1 MLVRRCTNLWCS
13 GGLKTRFITGEIRI
27 MKGDQRIV
35 EVDCITHVYPDMTKV
50 QICGLDFI
58 VNQGERVSILG
69 SNGCGKTTLLKHLLG
84 VLVPKNGSVR
94 VLGGDPGK
102 EYSTIRKKV
111 GVVMQDVDEQILGP
125 TVYDDILFAPLNYG
139 IEKKKAAAMAK
150 AVIEKLSLEPIQM
163 KIVNYLSGGEKK
175 KVALAGALVMEPDLL
190 ILDEPFTGL
199 DPLSRRDLIRILNGL
214 NEEKGITFIM
224 TLHEVDL
231 VSEVADV
238 LYLMHGHGD
247 LSERGRPEE
256 IFGRFKD
263 LESFNLEEP
272 TLTRLFKGLKKKGLD
287 FGAPLQIED
296 AIQLIKKNWDEAF
309 KSPNRAVIDGEMGSF
324 GEGENFK

>member
-1 MLVRRCTNLWCS
+1 MQH
-13 GGLKTRFITGEIRI
+13 EE
-27 MKGDQRIV
+27 RIV

-84 VLVPKNGSVR
+84 VLVPKDGSVK
-94 VLGGDPGK
+94 VFGVDPGK
-102 EYSTIRKKV
+102 EFSKIRERV

-139 IEKKKAAAMAK
+139 IEKKKADAMAK
-150 AVIEKLSLEPIQM
+150 AVIEKLNLESIQK

-199 DPLSRRDLIRILNGL
+199 DPVSRRELVQILNGL
-214 NEEKGITFIM
+214 NKEKGITFIM

-231 VSEVADV
+231 VPEITDI

-247 LSERGRPEE
+247 LSERGRPDE
-256 IFGRFKD
+256 IFGKIKD
-263 LESFNLEEP
+263 LGSYNLEEP
-272 TLTRLFKGLKKKGLD
+272 TLTQLFKGLKKEGLD
-287 FGAPLQIED
+287 FGEPLRLDE
-296 AIQLIKKNWDEAF
+296 AIQSIKKHWN
-309 KSPNRAVIDGEMGSF
+309 
-324 GEGENFK
+324 ENKK

>member
-1 MLVRRCTNLWCS
+1 MRD
-13 GGLKTRFITGEIRI
+13 GE
-27 MKGDQRIV
+27 KIV

-58 VNQGERVSILG
+58 VNRGERVSILG

-84 VLVPKNGSVR
+84 VLVPKDGSVR
-94 VLGGDPGK
+94 VFGVDPGK
-102 EYSTIRKKV
+102 EFSKIRERI

-139 IEKKKAAAMAK
+139 MEQAK
-150 AVIEKLSLEPIQM
+150 AEALAKDVIERLNIESIKG

-199 DPLSRRDLIRILNGL
+199 DPVSRRDLIQILNEL
-214 NEEKGITFIM
+214 NKEKGITFII

-231 VSEVADV
+231 VPEMTDI

-247 LSERGRPEE
+247 LSERGRPDE

-272 TLTRLFKGLKKKGLD
+272 TLTKLFKGLKKEGLD
-287 FGAPLQIED
+287 FGDPLRIDE
-296 AIQLIKKNWDEAF
+296 AIQSIKRHWEETK
-309 KSPNRAVIDGEMGSF
+309 K
-324 GEGENFK
+324 

>member
-1 MLVRRCTNLWCS
+1 M
-13 GGLKTRFITGEIRI
+13 KDGE
-27 MKGDQRIV
+27 KIV

-58 VNQGERVSILG
+58 VNRGERVSILG

-84 VLVPKNGSVR
+84 VLVPKDGSVR
-94 VLGGDPGK
+94 VFGVDPGK
-102 EYSTIRKKV
+102 EFSKIRERI

-139 IEKKKAAAMAK
+139 MEQAK
-150 AVIEKLSLEPIQM
+150 AEALAKDVIERLNIESIKG

-199 DPLSRRDLIRILNGL
+199 DSVSRRDLIQILNEL
-214 NEEKGITFIM
+214 NKEKGVTFII

-231 VSEVADV
+231 VPEMTDI

-247 LSERGRPEE
+247 LSERGRPDE

-272 TLTRLFKGLKKKGLD
+272 TLTRLFKGLKKEGLD
-287 FGAPLQIED
+287 FGDPLRIDE
-296 AIQLIKKNWDEAF
+296 AIQSIKRHWEETK
-309 KSPNRAVIDGEMGSF
+309 K
-324 GEGENFK
+324 

>member
-1 MLVRRCTNLWCS
+1 MEN
-13 GGLKTRFITGEIRI
+13 GE
-27 MKGDQRIV
+27 RIV

-69 SNGCGKTTLLKHLLG
+69 ANGCGKTTLLKHLMG
-84 VLVPKNGSVR
+84 VLVPKDGSVK
-94 VLGGDPGK
+94 VFGVDPGK
-102 EYSTIRKKV
+102 EYKKIRERI

-139 IEKKKAAAMAK
+139 LGKSEAEGKAK
-150 AVIEKLSLEPIQM
+150 EVIERLNIEPIKG
-163 KIVNYLSGGEKK
+163 KIVHYLSGGEKK

-199 DPLSRRDLIRILNGL
+199 DPTSRRAFIKTL
-214 NEEKGITFIM
+214 NELNKEKGISFIM

-231 VSEVADV
+231 VSEVSDI

-272 TLTRLFKGLKKKGLD
+272 TLTRLFKGLKKEGLD
-287 FGAPLQIED
+287 FGDPLRIDEAIES
-296 AIQLIKKNWDEAF
+296 IKKRWDAT
-309 KSPNRAVIDGEMGSF
+309 K
-324 GEGENFK
+324 K

>member
-1 MLVRRCTNLWCS
+1 
-13 GGLKTRFITGEIRI
+13 
-27 MKGDQRIV
+27 MKEDQRIV

-58 VNQGERVSILG
+58 VNRGERVSILG

-84 VLVPKNGSVR
+84 VLIPKDGSVK
-94 VLGGDPGK
+94 VFGVNPGK
-102 EYSTIRKKV
+102 EFSKIRERV

-139 IEKKKAAAMAK
+139 IERKKAGAMAK
-150 AVIEKLSLEPIQM
+150 DVIEKLNLESIQK

-175 KVALAGALVMEPDLL
+175 KVALAGALVMEPELL

-199 DPLSRRDLIRILNGL
+199 DPVSRRDFIQILNEL
-214 NEEKGITFIM
+214 NREKGITFII

-231 VSEVADV
+231 VPEMTDI

-247 LSERGRPEE
+247 LSERGRPDE
-256 IFGRFKD
+256 IFGKFKD

-272 TLTRLFKGLKKKGLD
+272 TLTRLFKGLKKEGLD
-287 FGAPLQIED
+287 FGDPLFIDE
-296 AIQLIKKNWDEAF
+296 AIQSIKKHWDEA
-309 KSPNRAVIDGEMGSF
+309 KR
-324 GEGENFK
+324 

>member
-1 MLVRRCTNLWCS
+1 ME
-13 GGLKTRFITGEIRI
+13 KGERI
-27 MKGDQRIV
+27 IQ
-35 EVDCITHVYPDMTKV
+35 VDCITHVYPDMTKV

-84 VLVPKNGSVR
+84 VLVPKDGSVK
-94 VLGGDPGK
+94 VFGLDPGK
-102 EYSTIRKKV
+102 EFSKIRKRV

-139 IEKKKAAAMAK
+139 IERKQAAAMAK
-150 AVIEKLSLEPIQM
+150 VVIEKLNLGPIQN

-199 DPLSRRDLIRILNGL
+199 DPLSRRDFVQILNEL
-214 NEEKGITFIM
+214 NKEKGITFII

-231 VSEVADV
+231 VPEMTDI

-247 LSERGRPEE
+247 LSERGRPDE
-256 IFGRFKD
+256 IFGKFKN
-263 LESFNLEEP
+263 LESYNLEEP
-272 TLTRLFKGLKKKGLD
+272 TLTKLFKGLKKEGLD
-287 FGAPLQIED
+287 FGDPLRIDE
-296 AIQLIKKNWDEAF
+296 AIQSIKKYWDEM
-309 KSPNRAVIDGEMGSF
+309 KNKGG
-324 GEGENFK
+324 

>member
-1 MLVRRCTNLWCS
+1 MEN
-13 GGLKTRFITGEIRI
+13 GERV
-27 MKGDQRIV
+27 V
-35 EVDCITHVYPDMTKV
+35 EVDCITHVYPDMTRV

-58 VNQGERVSILG
+58 VNQGERVAILG
-69 SNGCGKTTLLKHLLG
+69 ANGCGKTTLLKHLMG
-84 VLVPKNGSVR
+84 VLVPRDGSVK
-94 VLGGDPGK
+94 VFGVDPGK
-102 EYSTIRKKV
+102 EYKKIRERI

-139 IEKKKAAAMAK
+139 VETKRAEALAK
-150 AVIEKLSLEPIQM
+150 DVIERLNIEPIQG
-163 KIVNYLSGGEKK
+163 KIVHYLSGGEKK

-199 DPLSRRDLIRILNGL
+199 DPTSRRDFIKTL
-214 NEEKGITFIM
+214 NELNTEKGISFIM

-231 VSEVADV
+231 VSEVSDI

-272 TLTRLFKGLKKKGLD
+272 TLTRLFKGLKKEGLD
-287 FGAPLQIED
+287 FGDPLQIDE
-296 AIQLIKKNWDEAF
+296 AIRMIKKQWNEI
-309 KSPNRAVIDGEMGSF
+309 K
-324 GEGENFK
+324 K

>member
-1 MLVRRCTNLWCS
+1 MMRE
-13 GGLKTRFITGEIRI
+13 GE
-27 MKGDQRIV
+27 RIV

-58 VNQGERVSILG
+58 VNRGERVSILG

-84 VLVPKNGSVR
+84 VLVPKNGSVK
-94 VLGGDPGK
+94 VFGLDPGK
-102 EYSTIRKKV
+102 EFNKIREKV

-139 IEKKKAAAMAK
+139 TEKKKAEAMAK
-150 AVIEKLSLEPIQM
+150 VVIERLNLEPIQK

-175 KVALAGALVMEPDLL
+175 KVALAGALVMEPELL

-199 DPLSRRDLIRILNGL
+199 DPVSRRDLIQILNEL
-214 NEEKGITFIM
+214 NQEKGITFIM

-231 VSEVADV
+231 VPEITDI

-247 LSERGRPEE
+247 LSERGRPDE
-256 IFGRFKD
+256 IFGKFKD

-272 TLTRLFKGLKKKGLD
+272 TLTKLFKGLKKEGLD
-287 FGAPLQIED
+287 FGDPLRLDE
-296 AIQLIKKNWDEAF
+296 AIQSIKKHWKDKKE
-309 KSPNRAVIDGEMGSF
+309 
-324 GEGENFK
+324 

>member
-1 MLVRRCTNLWCS
+1 
-13 GGLKTRFITGEIRI
+13 
-27 MKGDQRIV
+27 MKEDERIV
-35 EVDCITHVYPDMTKV
+35 EVDCITHIYPDMTKV

-58 VNQGERVSILG
+58 VNRGERVSILG

-84 VLVPKNGSVR
+84 VLIPKDGSVK
-94 VLGGDPGK
+94 VFGVDPGK
-102 EYSTIRKKV
+102 EYSKIREKI

-139 IEKKKAAAMAK
+139 IEKKKAEAMAK
-150 AVIEKLSLEPIQM
+150 AVIGKLSLESIQK

-199 DPLSRRDLIRILNGL
+199 DPVSRRDLIQILNEL
-214 NEEKGITFIM
+214 NKEKGITFII

-231 VSEVADV
+231 VPEMTDI

-247 LSERGRPEE
+247 LSERGRPDE
-256 IFGRFKD
+256 IFGKFKD
-263 LESFNLEEP
+263 LESYNLVEP
-272 TLTRLFKGLKKKGLD
+272 TLTKLFKGLKKEGLD
-287 FGAPLQIED
+287 FGDPLRIDE
-296 AIQLIKKNWDEAF
+296 AIQSIKRHWE
-309 KSPNRAVIDGEMGSF
+309 
-324 GEGENFK
+324 ENKKANS

>member
-1 MLVRRCTNLWCS
+1 MQQ
-13 GGLKTRFITGEIRI
+13 EE
-27 MKGDQRIV
+27 RIV

-50 QICGLDFI
+50 QICGLDFV
-58 VNQGERVSILG
+58 VNRGERVSILG

-84 VLVPKNGSVR
+84 VLVPKDGR
-94 VLGGDPGK
+94 VKVFGVDPGREFSK
-102 EYSTIRKKV
+102 IREKV

-139 IEKKKAAAMAK
+139 VERNKAEAMAK
-150 AVIEKLSLEPIQM
+150 TVIERLNLQSIQK

-199 DPLSRRDLIRILNGL
+199 DPVSRRDLVKILNEL
-214 NEEKGITFIM
+214 NREKEITFIV

-231 VSEVADV
+231 VPEMTDI

-247 LSERGRPEE
+247 LSERGRPDE

-272 TLTRLFKGLKKKGLD
+272 TLTKLFKGLKKEGLD
-287 FGAPLQIED
+287 FGDPLRIDE
-296 AIQLIKKNWDEAF
+296 AIQAIKKGW
-309 KSPNRAVIDGEMGSF
+309 
-324 GEGENFK
+324 ENKK

>member
-1 MLVRRCTNLWCS
+1 M
-13 GGLKTRFITGEIRI
+13 KQGE
-27 MKGDQRIV
+27 RIV

-84 VLVPKNGSVR
+84 VLVPKDGSVK
-94 VLGGDPGK
+94 VFGLDPGK
-102 EYSTIRKKV
+102 EYSKIRERI

-139 IEKKKAAAMAK
+139 IERAKAEALAK
-150 AVIEKLSLEPIQM
+150 AVIEKLNIESIQR

-175 KVALAGALVMEPDLL
+175 KVALAGALVLEPALL

-199 DPLSRRDLIRILNGL
+199 DPMSRRDLIEILNEL
-214 NEEKGITFIM
+214 NREKGVTLIM

-231 VSEVADV
+231 VSEVTDV

-247 LSERGRPEE
+247 LSERGRPAE
-256 IFGRFKD
+256 IFGKIKD
-263 LESFNLEEP
+263 LGSFNLEEP
-272 TLTRLFKGLKKKGLD
+272 TLMKLFKGLKKEGLD
-287 FGAPLQIED
+287 FGEPLHMDE
-296 AIQLIKKNWDEAF
+296 AIQSIKKHWDETI
-309 KSPNRAVIDGEMGSF
+309 KKM
-324 GEGENFK
+324 

>member
-1 MLVRRCTNLWCS
+1 MQQD
-13 GGLKTRFITGEIRI
+13 E
-27 MKGDQRIV
+27 RIV

-58 VNQGERVSILG
+58 VNRGERVSILG

-84 VLVPKNGSVR
+84 ILVPKDGR
-94 VLGGDPGK
+94 VKVFGVDPGK
-102 EYSTIRKKV
+102 EFSKIREKV

-139 IEKKKAAAMAK
+139 IERKKAEVMAK
-150 AVIEKLSLEPIQM
+150 AVMEKLNLESIQK

-175 KVALAGALVMEPDLL
+175 KVALAGALVMEPELL

-199 DPLSRRDLIRILNGL
+199 DPVSRRDFIQILNEL
-214 NEEKGITFIM
+214 NREKGITFII

-231 VSEVADV
+231 VPGMTDI

-247 LSERGRPEE
+247 LSERGRPDE

-272 TLTRLFKGLKKKGLD
+272 TLTKLFKGLKKEGLD
-287 FGAPLQIED
+287 FGDPLFIDE
-296 AIQLIKKNWDEAF
+296 AIQSIKKHWDET
-309 KSPNRAVIDGEMGSF
+309 KNKG
-324 GEGENFK
+324 

>member
-1 MLVRRCTNLWCS
+1 MQQD
-13 GGLKTRFITGEIRI
+13 E
-27 MKGDQRIV
+27 RIV

-58 VNQGERVSILG
+58 VNRGERVSILG

-84 VLVPKNGSVR
+84 VLVPRDGKVKVFGV
-94 VLGGDPGK
+94 DPGK
-102 EYSTIRKKV
+102 EFFKIREKV

-139 IEKKKAAAMAK
+139 IERKKAEVMAK
-150 AVIEKLSLEPIQM
+150 AVMEKLNLESIQK

-175 KVALAGALVMEPDLL
+175 KVALAGALVMEPELL

-199 DPLSRRDLIRILNGL
+199 DPVSRRDFIQILNEL
-214 NEEKGITFIM
+214 NREKEITFII

-231 VSEVADV
+231 VPEMTDI

-247 LSERGRPEE
+247 LSERGRPDE

-272 TLTRLFKGLKKKGLD
+272 TLTKLFKGLKKEGLD
-287 FGAPLQIED
+287 FGDPLFIDE
-296 AIQLIKKNWDEAF
+296 AIQSIKKHWDEITK
-309 KSPNRAVIDGEMGSF
+309 KSN
-324 GEGENFK
+324 

>member
-1 MLVRRCTNLWCS
+1 MQQ
-13 GGLKTRFITGEIRI
+13 EE
-27 MKGDQRIV
+27 RIV

-69 SNGCGKTTLLKHLLG
+69 ANGCGKTTLLKHLMG
-84 VLVPKNGSVR
+84 VLVPRDGSVK
-94 VLGGDPGK
+94 VFGVDPGK
-102 EYSTIRKKV
+102 EYNKIRERI

-139 IEKKKAAAMAK
+139 LGKSEAEGKAK
-150 AVIEKLSLEPIQM
+150 EVIERLNIEPIKG
-163 KIVNYLSGGEKK
+163 KIVHYLSGGEKK

-199 DPLSRRDLIRILNGL
+199 DPASRRDFIKTL
-214 NEEKGITFIM
+214 NELNKEKGISFIM

-231 VSEVADV
+231 VSEVSDI

-263 LESFNLEEP
+263 LQSFNLEEP
-272 TLTRLFKGLKKKGLD
+272 TLTRLFKGLKKEGLD
-287 FGAPLQIED
+287 FGDPLRIDE
-296 AIQLIKKNWDEAF
+296 AIDSIKKKWDQRKE
-309 KSPNRAVIDGEMGSF
+309 
-324 GEGENFK
+324 

>member
-1 MLVRRCTNLWCS
+1 MEN
-13 GGLKTRFITGEIRI
+13 GE
-27 MKGDQRIV
+27 RIV

-69 SNGCGKTTLLKHLLG
+69 ANGCGKTTLLKHLMG
-84 VLVPKNGSVR
+84 VLVPRDGSVK
-94 VLGGDPGK
+94 VFGVDPGR
-102 EYSTIRKKV
+102 EYKKIRERI

-139 IEKKKAAAMAK
+139 LGKSEAERKAK
-150 AVIEKLSLEPIQM
+150 EVIERLNIEPIQGR
-163 KIVNYLSGGEKK
+163 IVHYLSGGEKK

-199 DPLSRRDLIRILNGL
+199 DPTSRRDFIKTL
-214 NEEKGITFIM
+214 NELNKEKGISFIM

-231 VSEVADV
+231 VSEVSDI

-272 TLTRLFKGLKKKGLD
+272 TLTRLFKGLKKEGLD
-287 FGAPLQIED
+287 FGDPLQIDE
-296 AIQLIKKNWDEAF
+296 AIRMIKKQWNEI
-309 KSPNRAVIDGEMGSF
+309 K
-324 GEGENFK
+324 K